1 MVNDF
6 VTRICKD
13 IGNEGKLYYFGK
25 YYKAVDIEQ
34 AKDVPTV
41 KEESLAKKEEMLK
54 LYESQAKTVDNLSHM
69 NPFEDWTKYED

>member
-1 MVNDF
+1 MVWHHA
-6 VTRICKD
+6 
-13 IGNEGKLYYFGK
+13 GKHYVGERE
-25 YYKAVDIEQ
+25 IEQ